1 MNQHL
6 ILYYKERAKEYE
18 KIYTKPERQ
27 GNLVSAENILQNL
40 FNEKN
45 ILEIA
50 CGTGYWTAKIAKT
63 AKSIYASDVNETVI
77 EIARQKDLG
86 DTVRFAVE
94 NLYNIEIKEK
104 YEGLF
109 GGFIWSH
116 ILIQDLDGFL
126 ETINGILPQDGL
138 IVFMDNKF
146 VEGSST
152 QIASTDQ
159 LGNTYQLRELENGTT
174 YSVLK
179 NFPTQNLIIE
189 KLSGIGTDIQ
199 FINLEY
205 YWIVSCRLNK
215 SDSSYS

>member
-1 MNQHL
+1 MNQDL

-18 KIYTKPERQ
+18 RIYDKPERQ
-27 GNLVSAENILQNL
+27 HNLIDAEDILQNL
-40 FNEKN
+40 FKGKD

-50 CGTGYWTAKIAKT
+50 CGTGYWTARIAET

-86 DTVRFAVE
+86 ETVRFAVAD
-94 NLYNIEIKEK
+94 LYTIDVKER

-116 ILIQDLDGFL
+116 ILIQDLDRFL
-126 ETINGILPQDGL
+126 EAIDGILPDNGL

-146 VEGSST
+146 VEGSNT
-152 QIASTDQ
+152 PIINTDQ
-159 LGNTYQLRELENGTT
+159 SGNTYQLRKLENGTT

-179 NFPTQNLIIE
+179 NFPTQDFVIE
-189 KLSGIGTDIQ
+189 KLSGIGMDVR

-205 YWIVSCRLNK
+205 YWIASCR
-215 SDSSYS
+215 